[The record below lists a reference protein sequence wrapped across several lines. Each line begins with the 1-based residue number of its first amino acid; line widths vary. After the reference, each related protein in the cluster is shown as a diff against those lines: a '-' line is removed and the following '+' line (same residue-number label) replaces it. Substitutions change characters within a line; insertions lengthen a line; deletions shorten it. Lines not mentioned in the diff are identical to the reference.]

1 MKCNC
6 WKIIHIVIFWG
17 DVNLDKAGL
26 ISRKS
31 ALQGQMAQKRQ
42 QITILNGKIER
53 LKSAKAQLGDVIDES
68 SDYKKKVQNLDID
81 TTLWKGITKN
91 KYENLKY
98 TIEQSLGDYNRD
110 LQEVE
115 DSIEEEIIRL
125 SNQLQLCYAEISSL
139 QSSISSLNHSIENS
153 KEG

>member
-1 MKCNC
+1 MLENNTYSDCL
-6 WKIIHIVIFWG
+6 G

-26 ISRKS
+26 ISRRS
-31 ALQGQMAQKRQ
+31 ALQGQIAQKRQ

-53 LKSAKAQLGDVIDES
+53 LKSAKAQLNDVINES
-68 SDYKKKVQNLDID
+68 SNYKKKVQNLDID

-91 KYENLKY
+91 KYENIKY
-98 TIEQSLGDYNRD
+98 TIEQSLVDYNKD

-115 DSIEEEIIRL
+115 DSIEEEIVRL
-125 SNQLQLCYAEISSL
+125 SNQLQQCYTEISSL